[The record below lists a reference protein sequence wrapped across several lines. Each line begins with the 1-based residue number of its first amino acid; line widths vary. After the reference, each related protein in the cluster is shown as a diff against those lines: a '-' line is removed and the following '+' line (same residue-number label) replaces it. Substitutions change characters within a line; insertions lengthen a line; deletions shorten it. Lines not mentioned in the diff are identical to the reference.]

1 MGFATLSPLAARY
14 KIQSSSVAI
23 SYSLRFSAAVKRRMA
38 FWPPISHVKTTF
50 ADFCKK
56 QISPVRFQE
65 SCNTLNCSVLNCI
78 RLKVCIEGAGIQA
91 IRKKVSCFSRGT
103 LLGFRLQQN
112 PQNIGVMKKSD
123 LQFDF
128 PEDLIAKEPLRPSR
142 ICSGLGIE
150 GSELDW
156 PEFLAMF
163 NPNDV
168 LVLNDTK
175 VLKRRVFT
183 DSGLEVLFLSSE
195 DQIHWQVLFP
205 SRKFKVGQ
213 AIALPGELSMIL
225 LEKGRPQKVQTSQ
238 ALEEAY
244 FEQHGELPLP
254 PYIQKVRENRHAQG
268 MDSSWYQTA
277 WNEKPGS
284 FAAPTASLH
293 FKQEH
298 LEFLKKKGVQICY
311 LTLHVGLGT
320 FLPVE
325 VDDLAT
331 HPMHEEE
338 VEIPHST
345 LKAIGQAKQTG
356 GRVWAMGTT
365 VARALESHALG
376 KFQAGAVGFR
386 GKTNLLILPGFEFK
400 MVDVLLTNFHQPEST
415 LLALVMAFAG
425 IEKVKSIYRWALE
438 NKFRLFS
445 YGDLS
450 IWTRA

>member
-1 MGFATLSPLAARY
+1 
-14 KIQSSSVAI
+14 
-23 SYSLRFSAAVKRRMA
+23 
-38 FWPPISHVKTTF
+38 
-50 ADFCKK
+50 
-56 QISPVRFQE
+56 
-65 SCNTLNCSVLNCI
+65 
-78 RLKVCIEGAGIQA
+78 
-91 IRKKVSCFSRGT
+91 
-103 LLGFRLQQN
+103 
-112 PQNIGVMKKSD
+112 MKKSD

-128 PEDLIAKEPLRPSR
+128 PDELIAKEPKRPSR
-142 ICSGLGIE
+142 ICSGMGDLATE
-150 GSELDW
+150 FEW
-156 PEFLAMF
+156 PEFLNLFKA
-163 NPNDV
+163 NDV

-183 DSGLEVLFLSSE
+183 DSGLEILFLSSE
-195 DQIHWQVLFP
+195 DRLRWQVLFP
-205 SRKFKVGQ
+205 SRKYKVGQ
-213 AIALPGELSMIL
+213 SVDLPGGCLMTL
-225 LEKGRPQKVQTSQ
+225 LEKGRPQKVQTTQ
-238 ALEEAY
+238 MLTEDY
-244 FEQHGELPLP
+244 FEQYGELPLP
-254 PYIQKVRENRHAQG
+254 PYIQKVRDDRHAQG

-298 LEFLKKKGVQICY
+298 LEVLKQKGVQICY

-325 VDDLAT
+325 VEDLST

-338 VEIPHST
+338 VEIPEST
-345 LKAIGQAKQTG
+345 LQAIMLAKKQG

-365 VARALESHALG
+365 VTRALESYRAG
-376 KFQAGAVGFR
+376 KFQVEANGVR

-400 MVDVLLTNFHQPEST
+400 IVDILLTNFHQPEST

-425 IEKVKSIYRWALE
+425 VEKVIAIYQWAIE

-450 IWTRA
+450 IWKRA

>member
-1 MGFATLSPLAARY
+1 
-14 KIQSSSVAI
+14 
-23 SYSLRFSAAVKRRMA
+23 
-38 FWPPISHVKTTF
+38 
-50 ADFCKK
+50 
-56 QISPVRFQE
+56 
-65 SCNTLNCSVLNCI
+65 
-78 RLKVCIEGAGIQA
+78 
-91 IRKKVSCFSRGT
+91 
-103 LLGFRLQQN
+103 
-112 PQNIGVMKKSD
+112 MKKSD

-128 PEDLIAKEPLRPSR
+128 PDDLIAKEPLRPSR
-142 ICSGLGIE
+142 VCSGIGNV
-150 GSELDW
+150 GSELGWVD
-156 PEFLAMF
+156 FLNLF
-163 NPNDV
+163 KPNDV

-183 DSGLEVLFLSSE
+183 TSGLEILFLSSE

-205 SRKFKVGQ
+205 SRKYKVGHS
-213 AIALPGELSMIL
+213 IELPGGLSMTL
-225 LEKGRPQKVQTSQ
+225 LEKGRPQKVRTSQ
-238 ALEEAY
+238 TLTEAY
-244 FEQHGELPLP
+244 FERYGELPLP
-254 PYIQKVRENRHAQG
+254 PYIQKVRDDRHAQG

-298 LEFLKKKGVQICY
+298 LEFLKQKGVKVCY

-325 VDDLAT
+325 VEDLAF
-331 HPMHEEE
+331 HPMHEED
-338 VEIPHST
+338 VEIPHFT
-345 LKAIGQAKQTG
+345 LKVIEQTKQQG

-365 VARALESHALG
+365 VARALESYAIG
-376 KFQAGAVGFR
+376 KLQVEAGGFR

-400 MVDVLLTNFHQPEST
+400 MVDILLTNFHQPEST

-425 IEKVKSIYRWALE
+425 VEKVKSIYRWAIE

-450 IWTRA
+450 VWIRA